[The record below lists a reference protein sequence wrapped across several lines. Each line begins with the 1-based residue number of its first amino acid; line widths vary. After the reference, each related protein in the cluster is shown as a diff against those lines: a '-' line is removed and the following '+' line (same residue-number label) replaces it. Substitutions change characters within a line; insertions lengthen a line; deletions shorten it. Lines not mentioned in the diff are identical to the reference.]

1 MANLSLAATFD
12 VKKLPIKLS
21 GFYEECLQ
29 DFSRCSAANKVSLD
43 NINAVDISKIILW
56 NNCYILIG
64 GKNVFNKRLV
74 GKEIVRTGDLI
85 AENNKIITCKLREL
99 NFSPLDAF
107 QLFSVVDALPKDWR
121 HALKSY
127 GYDRLVSFDLLEQ
140 TQLFLSGKEVLLS
153 NADSKGIYKE
163 IRDGEIV
170 QPTAQKI
177 YVEFFENDVLNWKE
191 IYSLPYQVPL
201 DTKSREFQY
210 KCYTDIWPPMIF

>member
-12 VKKLPIKLS
+12 VKKLPIKLP

-74 GKEIVRTGDLI
+74 GKEIVRIGDLI
-85 AENNKIITCKLREL
+85 AENNEIITCKLREL

-121 HALKSY
+121 HALRSY
-127 GYDRLVSFDLLEQ
+127 GYDRLVSFDLLE
-140 TQLFLSGKEVLLS
+140 
-153 NADSKGIYKE
+153 
-163 IRDGEIV
+163 
-170 QPTAQKI
+170 
-177 YVEFFENDVLNWKE
+177 
-191 IYSLPYQVPL
+191 
-201 DTKSREFQY
+201 
-210 KCYTDIWPPMIF
+210 